1 MSKNV
6 LVESMSHGE
15 HGYLSIW
22 PILDRGKAGGDN
34 VLILPEVSLT
44 EPLVFVDFLSGRQN
58 TISNAHFTVREGTGV
73 TDVFVCNNNNDCED
87 VELGSCSSYTCFWV

>member
-1 MSKNV
+1 MNNR
-6 LVESMSHGE
+6 LI
-15 HGYLSIW
+15 LSIHW
-22 PILDRGKAGGDN
+22 PILDQGKAGGSHS
-34 VLILPEVSLT
+34 PRVSLT
-44 EPLVFVDFLSGRQN
+44 EALVFVDFLYGRQN